1 MGITGY
7 EEEYYANIRAIRK
20 ALEQVN
26 LKMDSISQSLRRI
39 ADSSEDGKQ

>member
-20 ALEQVN
+20 AQESQAKLLQEIVN
-26 LKMDSISQSLRRI
+26 ILNSFNNKWS
-39 ADSSEDGKQ
+39 

>member
-20 ALEQVN
+20 AQE
-26 LKMDSISQSLRRI
+26 SQAKALIEIVEILR
-39 ADSSEDGKQ
+39 SFNGKWT